1 MRPSK
6 KAPSSSPRGGASPSG
21 WHFIELA
28 RLCPYKFYLRHVL
41 GLLPRFLPRE
51 LSFGG
56 AFHAAK
62 AAFYSGGGRNRLPRA
77 VKAGLASLA
86 ASRPFYASD
95 DAYQIDAARL
105 GPLLEAWAAAFGVR
119 DLEVFKILGVEIPV
133 EVTLP
138 SGRVFTGR
146 LDAAVS
152 PASEPGHVRILESK
166 TTGWRADATIASVK
180 FGGQARGYFLAAAS
194 AFSEASSIDLVPD
207 VAFWKKD
214 SLNPADISCVR
225 GEPLKFPAPALRD
238 FALGLDAT
246 LGEIGERVA
255 AWEAG
260 EPRAAV
266 FPRAHAPGI
275 CCAYNRPCE
284 YFEVCEAEIRPGESW
299 DGFEWDEEILARA
312 RRAWAARV
320 RKGGKR

>member
-6 KAPSSSPRGGASPSG
+6 KTPSSTPRGGASPSG

-41 GLLPRFLPRE
+41 GFLPRFLPRE

-62 AAFYSGGGRNRLPRA
+62 AAFYSGGPKNRLPRA
-77 VKAGLASLA
+77 VKTGLASLA
-86 ASRPFYASD
+86 ASRPFYESD
-95 DAYQIDAARL
+95 DTYQIDAARL
-105 GPLLEAWAAAFGVR
+105 GPLLESWAATFGVR
-119 DLEVFKILGVEIPV
+119 DLETFKILGAEVPV
-133 EVTLP
+133 EVILP
-138 SGRVFTGR
+138 SGRIFTGR

-152 PASEPGHVRILESK
+152 PVSNPSHVRILESK
-166 TTGWRADATIASVK
+166 TTGWSLAGAIAGVRV
-180 FGGQARGYFLAAAS
+180 GGQARGYFLAASS
-194 AFSEASSIDLVPD
+194 AYPKAKSIDLVAD
-207 VAFWKKD
+207 VAFWKKG
-214 SLNPADISCVR
+214 SLDPTGIACERSESIT
-225 GEPLKFPAPALRD
+225 FTAPALRD

-299 DGFEWDEEILARA
+299 DGFEWDPEILDRA
-312 RRAWAARV
+312 QRV
-320 RKGGKR
+320 RKPRSGKGGRP